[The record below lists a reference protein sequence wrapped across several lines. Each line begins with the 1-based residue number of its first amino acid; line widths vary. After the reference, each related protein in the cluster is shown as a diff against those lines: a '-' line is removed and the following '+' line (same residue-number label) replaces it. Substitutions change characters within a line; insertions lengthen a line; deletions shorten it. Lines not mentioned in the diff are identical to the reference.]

1 MIEIYGTSD
10 GRVAT
15 MSEPRCGGTHQLPTI
30 YQDDPTLPVG
40 TMKQVDW
47 AAAGAKA
54 SFDYK
59 VVRNGETLQEKTF
72 STHTDHGQVYF

>member
-1 MIEIYGTSD
+1 MGHQMVVWQLCLNQGVGEHTS
-10 GRVAT
+10 
-15 MSEPRCGGTHQLPTI
+15 SPTI